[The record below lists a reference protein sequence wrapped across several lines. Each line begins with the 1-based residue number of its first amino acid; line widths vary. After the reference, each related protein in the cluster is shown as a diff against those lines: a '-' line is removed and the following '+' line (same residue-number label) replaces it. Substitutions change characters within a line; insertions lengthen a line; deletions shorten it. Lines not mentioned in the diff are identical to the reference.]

1 MYNAFEGLEKVYPA
15 SKYIFDTSGQI
26 IGQIVRGSQ
35 KPKIMK
41 NANFD
46 ENSIFHTLAKIAQND
61 VIWQEMDT

>member
-1 MYNAFEGLEKVYPA
+1 MCNTFEGPERPFPA
-15 SKYIFDTSGQI
+15 SKHIFDISGPI

-35 KPKIMK
+35 TPKIMK